1 MHLRVC
7 AKIAPLSAL
16 SFTPS
21 HARAQQAQPIRPER
35 FAIMVNPDPAARRAL
50 PSVDR
55 LLTSGS
61 VAPLIARFGRAL
73 TTDTIRELLQ
83 AQRERLAQNAGA
95 FEFEEAGFM
104 VACETS
110 LAKQTQPSL
119 RPVFNLTGT
128 VLHTNLG
135 RALMPQSVADAVMIA
150 MTRPVNLEFDLG
162 GGARGERD
170 THVEKWITR
179 LAGGDGAVVVNNNAA
194 AVYLALNTLGAK
206 KEVIVSR
213 GELIEI
219 GGAFRIPDIMKRAGV
234 KLVEVG
240 TTNRTHLKDFAE
252 AITPRTAAIMKVHTS
267 NYAVQGFTASAPEP
281 ALAALAHE
289 HGIPYIVDLGSGM
302 LVNLEDYGLPHEP
315 TPREALANGADL
327 VTFSGD
333 KLLGGPQAG
342 LLVGR
347 KDLIARIRKNPMK
360 RALRVDKM
368 TLAALD
374 ALLRLYTNPDKLR
387 EEVTTIRLLTRSR
400 ADIRV
405 QCERVLPRLQAA
417 IAGKGVANI
426 IDTGSQIGSGSL
438 PVDSLP
444 STGIAI
450 TPPGRA
456 KGSFADKL
464 SLAFRALPVPVIGHI
479 KDGAFVLDLRCL
491 DHQHE
496 GEFVAQL
503 SLLTLHQT

>member
-1 MHLRVC
+1 ML
-7 AKIAPLSAL
+7 
-16 SFTPS
+16 TP
-21 HARAQQAQPIRPER
+21 A
-35 FAIMVNPDPAARRAL
+35 PAARRAL

-55 LLTSGS
+55 LLTGS
-61 VAPLIARFGRAL
+61 TVAPLIARFGRAL
-73 TTDTIRELLQ
+73 TTDTIRDLLQ
-83 AQRERLAQNAGA
+83 MQREKLAQNAAA
-95 FEFEEAGFM
+95 FEFDENLFIANCDAEL
-104 VACETS
+104 T
-110 LAKQTQPSL
+110 QRTQPSL

-135 RALMPQSVADAVMIA
+135 RALMPQSVADAVMTA

-170 THVEKWITR
+170 THVEKWITK

-267 NYAVQGFTASAPEP
+267 NYAVQGFTAVAPEP
-281 ALAALAHE
+281 ELAALAHE
-289 HGIPYIVDLGSGM
+289 HGIPFIVDLGSGM

-342 LLVGR
+342 LLVG
-347 KDLIARIRKNPMK
+347 KKELIARIRKNPMK

-387 EEVTTIRLLTRSR
+387 EEVTTLRLLTRTR

-405 QCERVLPRLQAA
+405 QAERVLPHVQAA
-417 IAGKGVANI
+417 LADKALASI

-444 STGIAI
+444 SAGIAVH
-450 TPPGRA
+450 PSG
-456 KGSFADKL
+456 KGKSSFADKL

-479 KDGAFVLDLRCL
+479 KNGAFVLDLRCL
-491 DHQHE
+491 DHE
-496 GEFVAQL
+496 DEFIAQL
-503 SLLTLHQT
+503 ELLKIKS

>member
-1 MHLRVC
+1 
-7 AKIAPLSAL
+7 
-16 SFTPS
+16 
-21 HARAQQAQPIRPER
+21 
-35 FAIMVNPDPAARRAL
+35 MVNPDPAARRAL
-50 PSVDR
+50 PSVNR
-55 LLTSGS
+55 LLSSSAVGALVS
-61 VAPLIARFGRAL
+61 RYGRAL

-83 AQRERLAQNAGA
+83 AQREKLAHNAGA
-95 FEFEEAGFM
+95 FEFDEPRFIALCNSE
-104 VACETS
+104 
-110 LAKQTQPSL
+110 LAHQTQPSL

-135 RALMPQSVADAVMIA
+135 RALMPQSVADAVMTA

-162 GGARGERD
+162 GGVRGERD
-170 THVEKWITR
+170 THVEKWITK

-194 AVYLALNTLGAK
+194 AVYLVLNTLGAK
-206 KEVIVSR
+206 REVIVSR

-252 AITPRTAAIMKVHTS
+252 AITPRTAAIMKVQTS

-281 ALAALAHE
+281 ELAALAHQ

-342 LLVGR
+342 LIVG
-347 KDLIARIRKNPMK
+347 KKELIARIRKNPMK

-387 EEVTTIRLLTRSR
+387 EEVTTLRLLTRTR

-405 QCERVLPRLQAA
+405 QAERVLPHLHSALT
-417 IAGKGVANI
+417 GKAEASI

-444 STGIAI
+444 SAGIAI
-450 TPPGRA
+450 TPVG
-456 KGSFADKL
+456 KSKSSFADKL

-491 DHQHE
+491 DHE
-496 GEFVAQL
+496 DEFVAQL
-503 SLLTLHQT
+503 GGLKINN

>member
-1 MHLRVC
+1 MAGDDC
-7 AKIAPLSAL
+7 AKIRPPPHFSTNYLLSY
-16 SFTPS
+16 
-21 HARAQQAQPIRPER
+21 ARASAHGSRLGKVTL
-35 FAIMVNPDPAARRAL
+35 MVTSVETARRAL

-55 LLTSGS
+55 LLAGGA
-61 VAPLIARFGRAL
+61 VAALVKKHGRMM
-73 TTDTIRELLQ
+73 TVEVIRDLLQ
-83 AQRERLAQNAGA
+83 AQRDKLAQGNAAEFDDRA
-95 FEFEEAGFM
+95 F
-104 VACETS
+104 VAACTQE
-110 LAKQTQPSL
+110 LQLRTQPSL
-119 RPVFNLTGT
+119 RPVINLSGT

-135 RALMPQSVADAVMIA
+135 RALMPQSVADAVMTA

-170 THVEKWITR
+170 THVEKWITK

-252 AITPRTAAIMKVHTS
+252 AITPHTAAIMKVHTS
-267 NYAVQGFTASAPEP
+267 NYAVQGFTAAAPE
-281 ALAALAHE
+281 AELAALAHQ
-289 HGIPYIVDLGSGM
+289 HGLPYIVDLGSGM

-315 TPREALANGADL
+315 TPKEALANGADL

-342 LLVGR
+342 LMVGT
-347 KDLIARIRKNPMK
+347 KDFIAKIRKNPMK

-387 EEVTTIRLLTRSR
+387 EEVTTIRLLTRTR
-400 ADIRV
+400 DDIRA
-405 QCERVLPRLQAA
+405 QCERVLPAVQAA
-417 IAGKGVANI
+417 IAGEAEANI
-426 IDTGSQIGSGSL
+426 VECGSQIGSGSL

-444 STGIAI
+444 SAGIAI
-450 TPPGRA
+450 SQMGKR
-456 KGSFADKL
+456 KGSFANKL
-464 SLAFRALPVPVIGHI
+464 SLAFRQLPLPVIGHI
-479 KDGAFVLDLRCL
+479 RDDAFILDLRCL
-491 DHQHE
+491 DHE
-496 GEFVAQL
+496 DEFVSQL
-503 SLLTLHQT
+503 SLLKL